1 MFKLGKS
8 DFLDYLYITAGTL
21 LYSLSVA
28 FFLLPYKLTTGGVAG
43 IGALVFYSTGFEVQN
58 TYLLVNLLLLGLAI
72 KELGWKFCIRTI
84 YAVLVLTI
92 NLWLTQR
99 LFELCGSPNLVGEEL
114 FLACLI
120 GAIFEGI
127 GLSLCFIAGGST
139 GGTDIIAA
147 IVNKY
152 RNMSLG
158 TMIMLLDIII
168 ISSCYLV
175 FHDIQRVI
183 FGFVLLI
190 VSSVTLDY
198 CINRNRQAVEFKIY
212 SRNPRAIADAII
224 KTGHGVTLLQGEGY
238 YTKSERKVIVS
249 VVRRR
254 EQMIWLRMIK
264 AIDPFAFVTMG
275 NVSGV
280 WGEGFD
286 AMKVREKTKT
296 TKKKVL
302 VLATDEEDDINELKF
317 LMGDEYQIRSLKDIG
332 CDTNAPVN
340 TDILSENAILKA
352 RYVKRFFGF
361 DCVAS
366 GVTLNDSKK
375 NIFAVATGDA
385 IIDDIHI
392 DKFNTIEE
400 VKAFLDKQK

>member
-1 MFKLGKS
+1 MIKIGKS
-8 DFLDYLYITAGTL
+8 EFLDYLYITIGTL

-43 IGALVFYSTGFEVQN
+43 IGALIYYTSGFEVQN
-58 TYLLVNLLLLGLAI
+58 TYLIVNLVLLGLAV
-72 KELGWKFCIRTI
+72 KELGWKFCVRTI
-84 YAVLVLTI
+84 YAVLSLTL
-92 NLWLTQR
+92 NLWITQR
-99 LFELCGSPNLVGEEL
+99 LFEICGSPQLVGQEL

-120 GAIFEGI
+120 GAIFEGL

-168 ISSCYLV
+168 ISSCYFV

-190 VSSVTLDY
+190 VSSLTLDY

-212 SRNPRAIADAII
+212 SRNPRAIADAIL
-224 KTGHGVTLLQGEGY
+224 KTGHGVTILQGEGY

-264 AIDPFAFVTMG
+264 SIDPFAFVTMG

-286 AMKVREKTKT
+286 VMKVKEDDKRLKQ
-296 TKKKVL
+296 KVL
-302 VLATDEEDDINELKF
+302 VFATDDNDAISELKI
-317 LMGDEYQIRSLKDIG
+317 LMGEAYQVRSLSDIG
-332 CDTNAPVN
+332 VDVNSPVN
-340 TDILSENAILKA
+340 SDIQSENAVLKA
-352 RYVKRFFGF
+352 RYVKKFYGF
-361 DCVAS
+361 DCLAS
-366 GVTLNDSKK
+366 GVTLNDNKK
-375 NIFAVATGDA
+375 TIFAVSTGDA
-385 IIDDIHI
+385 INGDIHI

-400 VKAFLDKQK
+400 AKAFLDKQK